1 MLVKIRQMNSAAQTS
16 PILFDN
22 ISAGAKKVREAHGSL
37 KTAVMK
43 DEFSSAE
50 IAVQIGEL
58 ATYAKSVNSFYEKL
72 GSKN

>member
-1 MLVKIRQMNSAAQTS
+1 MKIRQMYNAAQTS
-16 PILFDN
+16 PMLFDN
-22 ISAGAKKVREAHGSL
+22 ISAGAKKVREAHATL

-50 IAVQIGEL
+50 IAKQIGEL
-58 ATYAKSVNSFYEKL
+58 VTFAKSVHSYYEKL